1 MTGDTPRFKLG
12 TLVVSSFIALAC
24 GAAQDS
30 QVSAGDS
37 ASQGS
42 SAEAQP
48 GWTVLFDGTGTDAWR
63 GFRRQDFPAGWQ
75 VVEGALTRVSEGG
88 DIVTKEQFGDFEL
101 ELDWS
106 VAPGGNS
113 GIMFR
118 VTEADSNTYRTGPE
132 MQVLDDAKHRDGAS
146 RLTAAGANYGLH
158 EAPAGVV
165 KPAGD
170 WNHVRLVVRGAHVEH
185 WLNGQKVVQYELWSP
200 DWEAKVKA
208 SKFAEWPKYGRAKS
222 GHIAIQGDHDGA
234 LALRNIKIRT
244 LP

>member
-1 MTGDTPRFKLG
+1 MTGDTPRFTLG
-12 TLVVSSFIALAC
+12 TLVVSSVIALAC

-30 QVSAGDS
+30 RVSAGDS
-37 ASQGS
+37 AAQGS
-42 SAEAQP
+42 SAAAQP

-63 GFRRQDFPAGWQ
+63 AYQRQDFPAGWQ
-75 VVEGALTRVSEGG
+75 VVDGALTRVGEGG
-88 DIVTKEQFGDFEL
+88 DIITKEQFGDFEL

-165 KPAGD
+165 KPAGE

-185 WLNGQKVVQYELWSP
+185 WLNGQKVVEYELWSP
-200 DWEAKVKA
+200 DWEERVKK
-208 SKFAEWPKYGRAKS
+208 SKFVEWPGYGRATR
-222 GHIAIQGDHDGA
+222 GHIALQDHGDRVA
-234 LALRNIKIRT
+234 YKNIRIRE
-244 LP
+244 LK